1 MKTTQGIWWRIRIIS
16 VLLIAVLIASIVGCE
31 TFGPKYASMKNGII
45 PLSKE
50 KGRIVFYRPRGIY
63 DYGRQPDII
72 LNDKKV
78 GISRPGTIFFV
89 DVDPGNYKVRVP
101 AMLNTGE
108 TSIDI
113 LILPNET
120 IYVKTSIGAK
130 AIKGRTDVEVVKPER
145 AITEINKL
153 EFMAEPTK

>member
-1 MKTTQGIWWRIRIIS
+1 MKTTQGIWRRIRIIS
-16 VLLIAVLIASIVGCE
+16 ILLIAVLIVSIVGCE
-31 TFGPKYASMKNGII
+31 TFGPKYASMKSNII

-50 KGRIVFYRPRGIY
+50 KSRIVFYRSKGIY
-63 DYGRQPDII
+63 EYRRRPEII
-72 LNDKKV
+72 LNEKKV

-101 AMLNTGE
+101 VMLSPGE

-113 LILPNET
+113 STLPNET
-120 IYVKTSIGAK
+120 IYVKTSMGAK

-145 AITEINKL
+145 AITEIDKL